1 MFGTWKRW
9 GMEAKRN
16 KKKQR
21 RKHCV
26 RVPPLETDAPPEM
39 AGIVV
44 VTPQQNQ
51 THTPEIII
59 TI

>member
-9 GMEAKRN
+9 RMEAKRN

-21 RKHCV
+21 KKACV
-26 RVPPLETDAPPEM
+26 RATPLETDPPPEM
-39 AGIVV
+39 ARTVV
-44 VTPQQNQ
+44 ATPQQKQ